1 VKQDLA
7 VGPDPAEWIAKPWKE
22 NLMNTK
28 FGLAIAAI
36 VLGAGM
42 ACATSDAA
50 SRSSAPNPTN
60 AEIDAAETG
69 VPASVDYANRPIAPH
84 SPTNAEIE
92 AAEQNNPYDVGY
104 KDRTGP
110 KSDPNG
116 KADWESSESGT
127 PAEQSAQP
135 DKR

>member
-1 VKQDLA
+1 
-7 VGPDPAEWIAKPWKE
+7 
-22 NLMNTK
+22 MNTK
-28 FGLAIAAI
+28 FGLAIAAV

-50 SRSSAPNPTN
+50 SLPRSSAPNPTN

-69 VPASVDYANRPIAPH
+69 VPASVDYAKRPIDPH

-92 AAEQNNPYDVGY
+92 AAEQNNPYDIGY
-104 KDRTGP
+104 KDRSGP
-110 KSDPNG
+110 KSAPSGN
-116 KADWESSESGT
+116 ADWESSESGT

-135 DKR
+135 DQR